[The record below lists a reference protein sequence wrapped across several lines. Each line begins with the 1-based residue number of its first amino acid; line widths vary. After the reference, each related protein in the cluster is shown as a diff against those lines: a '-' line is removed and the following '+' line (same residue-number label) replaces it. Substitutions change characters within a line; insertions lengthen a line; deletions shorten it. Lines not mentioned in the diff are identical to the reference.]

1 MVPIHFVLRL
11 FEEITKSGSPPLV
24 ITKVHGTILPG
35 PSLAVSTPTVVPVGE
50 LAGTF
55 ELLKLIVIMSLLF
68 AKNQRRSAPV
78 PSLSAT
84 AAIDTSFYGSR
95 NAVIA
100 IYTNN
105 VKQQIVLI
113 RINYAFLVAE
123 LGCGLAILFGLF
135 TRPVGRGHVAG

>member
-55 ELLKLIVIMSLLF
+55 ELLKLIVIMSLLS
-68 AKNQRRSAPV
+68 ARNRRRSAPI
-78 PSLSAT
+78 PSLSVDGGGDRCVVYDPYN
-84 AAIDTSFYGSR
+84 AII
-95 NAVIA
+95 VI
-100 IYTNN
+100 
-105 VKQQIVLI
+105 
-113 RINYAFLVAE
+113 
-123 LGCGLAILFGLF
+123 
-135 TRPVGRGHVAG
+135 